1 MEEFRYIRP
10 LNWAEAA
17 AVLSE
22 TADGKILAGGQTLIP
37 TMKQRLATPSDL
49 LDIQHLSE
57 LDYVSITEQTNSLDT
72 KTKFAQT
79 VTIGAV
85 TTHSSVAAN
94 EQLASL
100 CPAICSLAGRIGDPA
115 VRNLGTIGGS
125 VANNDPAADYPAA
138 LMSLNAIINTQ
149 KRSINADKFFVGLY
163 ETALDED
170 EIILSISFK
179 LPKLS
184 GYSKFPNPASL
195 YAMVGVFVSKFRSGT
210 VRVAITGAGI
220 DGVFRHLGLEKKLE
234 SNFSPDIA
242 RQTKIDANDLLS
254 DLHCDSDY
262 RAHLISV
269 MASEAVQ
276 TSLNDSQA

>member
-1 MEEFRYIRP
+1 MEEFTYHRP
-10 LNWAEAA
+10 VNSEAA
-17 AVLSE
+17 
-22 TADGKILAGGQTLIP
+22 TAILNKTPDGKILAGGQTLIP
-37 TMKQRLATPSDL
+37 IMKQRLAAPSDL
-49 LDIQHLSE
+49 LDIKHLSE
-57 LDYVSITEQTNSLDT
+57 LDHVTITE
-72 KTKFAQT
+72 QT

-85 TTHSSVAAN
+85 TTHSSVAEN

-100 CPAICSLAGRIGDPA
+100 CPAICNLAGRIGDPA

-138 LMSLNAIINTQ
+138 IMSLNATINTQ
-149 KRSINADKFFVGLY
+149 KRSINADKFFLGLY

-170 EIILSISFK
+170 EIILSVSFEP
-179 LPKLS
+179 PKLS

-220 DGVFRHLGLEKKLE
+220 EGVFRHFGLEKKLE
-234 SNFSPDIA
+234 SDFSPDIV
-242 RQTKIDANDLLS
+242 RQAKVDADDLLS
-254 DLHCDSDY
+254 DLQCDKEY

-269 MASEAVQ
+269 MASRAVQ
-276 TSLNDSQA
+276 SALKDNQT